1 MSKYITDD
9 VEVSLGEEN
18 FDKENSNKE
27 NCSKDNLM
35 KKIKRLIK
43 NKKRVQI
50 R

>member
-9 VEVSLGEEN
+9 VEVSLDEEN
-18 FDKENSNKE
+18 SDEENSNKE
-27 NCSKDNLM
+27 NYSKDNLM

-43 NKKRVQI
+43 NKKWLQI

>member
-9 VEVSLGEEN
+9 VEVSLDE
-18 FDKENSNKE
+18 ENSNKE

-43 NKKRVQI
+43 NKKWLQI